1 MEVFEIFTDILTSFA
16 GSIVGRVF
24 IILTSVSLFV
34 CTLRSF
40 IYFVF
45 PEKSC
50 VKDSLECNESSN
62 KITLNGKELE

>member
-1 MEVFEIFTDILTSFA
+1 MEFFQVFTDVLTAFSS
-16 GSIVGRVF
+16 SIVGRVF

-34 CTLRSF
+34 CTLRTF

-50 VKDSLECNESSN
+50 VKDSFECNEPSN